1 MKITNLANSPYS
13 ITLADGKKSM
23 LPARGSLDGV
33 QVSERDLALLKQC
46 GYIRVED
53 NPEQLSGKKEAQ
65 KEQPEKT
72 KKAKRKK

>member
-1 MKITNLANSPYS
+1 MKITNLTNSPYS

-23 LPARGSLDGV
+23 LPARGSLEDV

-46 GYIRVED
+46 GYIRIED
-53 NPEQLSGKKEAQ
+53 NPEQQSGKKEAQ

>member
-1 MKITNLANSPYS
+1 MKITNLTNSPYP

-46 GYIRVED
+46 GYIRVEV
-53 NPEQLSGKKEAQ
+53 NTEQLSDKKEAQ
-65 KEQPEKT
+65 KEQLEKT